1 MKNIGIQVDFIEE
14 IVITELAQETGIEV
28 EFIEEIVITEVAA

>member
-1 MKNIGIQVDFIEE
+1 MKNIGIQVEFIEE
-14 IVITELAQETGIEV
+14 TFITEVAQETGVEV